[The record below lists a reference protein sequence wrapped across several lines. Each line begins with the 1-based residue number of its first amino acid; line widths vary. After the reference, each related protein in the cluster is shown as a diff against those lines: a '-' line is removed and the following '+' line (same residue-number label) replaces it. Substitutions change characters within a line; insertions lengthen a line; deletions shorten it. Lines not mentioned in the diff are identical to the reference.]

1 MLVNWFIIEIGE
13 ESAIIP
19 QQPVSIDDESN
30 QQFTNDVRYS
40 ADNSIDANCSNNGDN
55 NVVMQDVVSAVG
67 LFKTAQFLLCVC
79 VFLCVFVCACVPV
92 YPCPCSC
99 PCVYR
104 VFIHQSKCVVVLLR
118 FCSLFNSVFFDHFKF
133 SFHANFNFHYNFV
146 INVKYFVFCVNLNCF
161 PL

>member
-79 VFLCVFVCACVPV
+79 VFVRVCVCLCTRAHARA
-92 YPCPCSC
+92 
-99 PCVYR
+99 R
-104 VFIHQSKCVVVLLR
+104 VSIEYLFTNQNVLLCCCAFVHYSIQ
-118 FCSLFNSVFFDHFKF
+118 FCLIVSNSHFMRTLIFIIISLKM
-133 SFHANFNFHYNFV
+133 
-146 INVKYFVFCVNLNCF
+146 
-161 PL
+161 

>member
-79 VFLCVFVCACVPV
+79 VFVRVCVCLCTCVPV
-92 YPCPCSC
+92 PMLVSVCLSSIYSPIKMCCC
-99 PCVYR
+99 TVALL
-104 VFIHQSKCVVVLLR
+104 FIIQ
-118 FCSLFNSVFFDHFKF
+118 F
-133 SFHANFNFHYNFV
+133 SFV
-146 INVKYFVFCVNLNCF
+146 
-161 PL
+161 

>member
-79 VFLCVFVCACVPV
+79 FCACLCVPV
-92 YPCPCSC
+92 YLCTRAHA
-99 PCVYR
+99 R
-104 VFIHQSKCVVVLLR
+104 VRVSIEYLFTNQNVLLYCCAFVHYSIQ
-118 FCSLFNSVFFDHFKF
+118 FCLIVSNSHFTRTLIFIIISL
-133 SFHANFNFHYNFV
+133 
-146 INVKYFVFCVNLNCF
+146 
-161 PL
+161 

>member
-79 VFLCVFVCACVPV
+79 VFVRVCVCLCTRAHARA
-92 YPCPCSC
+92 
-99 PCVYR
+99 R
-104 VFIHQSKCVVVLLR
+104 VSIEYLFTNQNVLLCCCAFVHYSIQ
-118 FCSLFNSVFFDHFKF
+118 FCLIISNSHFTRTLIFIIISL
-133 SFHANFNFHYNFV
+133 
-146 INVKYFVFCVNLNCF
+146 
-161 PL
+161 

>member
-30 QQFTNDVRYS
+30 QQFTHDVRYS

-67 LFKTAQFLLCVC
+67 LFKTAQFLLCVFVRVC
-79 VFLCVFVCACVPV
+79 VCLCTRAHARARVSIEYLFTNQNMLLYCCAFVH
-92 YPCPCSC
+92 YS
-99 PCVYR
+99 
-104 VFIHQSKCVVVLLR
+104 IQ
-118 FCSLFNSVFFDHFKF
+118 FCLTVSNSHL
-133 SFHANFNFHYNFV
+133 
-146 INVKYFVFCVNLNCF
+146 I
-161 PL
+161 

>member
-13 ESAIIP
+13 ESAIKP

-67 LFKTAQFLLCVC
+67 LFKTTQFLLCVFVRVC
-79 VFLCVFVCACVPV
+79 VCLYTRAHARA
-92 YPCPCSC
+92 
-99 PCVYR
+99 R
-104 VFIHQSKCVVVLLR
+104 VSIEYLFTNHNVLLYR
-118 FCSLFNSVFFDHFKF
+118 CAIVHYSIQFCLIVSNSHLIQFIFIISL
-133 SFHANFNFHYNFV
+133 
-146 INVKYFVFCVNLNCF
+146 
-161 PL
+161 